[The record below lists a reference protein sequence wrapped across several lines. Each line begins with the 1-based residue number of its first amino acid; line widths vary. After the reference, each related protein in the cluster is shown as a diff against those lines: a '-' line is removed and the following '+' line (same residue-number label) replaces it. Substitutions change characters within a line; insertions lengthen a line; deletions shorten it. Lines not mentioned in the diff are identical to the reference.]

1 MTDRQPGRVQS
12 IKGTLAQLMVQK
24 GYAQVQTAD
33 ACQKAWSVAAGE
45 RLAEHSI
52 AGNVTRGTLLVMVAN
67 STISQMISFQ
77 KPKILKSL
85 QDQLPDHNITD
96 LKIKVGRID

>member
-1 MTDRQPGRVQS
+1 MSQRQPGKVQS

-33 ACQKAWSVAAGE
+33 ATQKAWEVAAGD
-45 RLAEHSI
+45 RLAQHSV
-52 AGNVTRGTLLVMVAN
+52 AGNVTRGSLLVMVAN
-67 STISQMISFQ
+67 STVSQMISFQ

-85 QDQLPDHNITD
+85 QQQLPDHEITD
-96 LKIKVGRID
+96 LKIKVGKID

>member
-1 MTDRQPGRVQS
+1 MSQRQPGKVQS

-33 ACQKAWSVAAGE
+33 ATQKAWDVAAGD
-45 RLAEHSI
+45 RLAQHSV
-52 AGNVTRGTLLVMVAN
+52 AGNVQRGTLLVLVAN

-85 QDQLPDHNITD
+85 QEQLPDHGITD

>member
-1 MTDRQPGRVQS
+1 MNERQPGKVQS
-12 IKGTLAQLMVQK
+12 IKGTLARLMVQK

-33 ACQKAWSVAAGE
+33 DCQKAWDVAAGE
-45 RLAEHSI
+45 RLAQHSV
-52 AGNVTRGTLLVMVAN
+52 AGNVSRGTLLVMVAN

-85 QDQLPDHNITD
+85 QDQLPDHHITD
-96 LKIKVGRID
+96 LRIKVGRID

>member
-1 MTDRQPGRVQS
+1 MSQPGKLQS

-33 ACQKAWSVAAGE
+33 ATQKAWDVAAGD
-45 RLAEHSI
+45 RLAQHSV
-52 AGNVTRGTLLVMVAN
+52 AGNVTRGCLLVMVAN
-67 STISQMISFQ
+67 STVSQMISFQ

-85 QDQLPDHNITD
+85 QEQLPDHQITD
-96 LKIKVGRID
+96 IKIKVGKIN